1 MKETQI
7 NTFIRITISLDEIG
21 YQIEKKEM
29 INKLGLCYNT
39 DEDIKKEMIDLTER
53 RWYAKKEKIRE
64 ENKKIEK
71 ANYYDDECEKVLAKI
86 RKKIKLCKKKCVW

>member
-1 MKETQI
+1 MKEKQI
-7 NTFIRITISLDEIG
+7 NAFIRITISFDEIG
-21 YQIEKKEM
+21 HQIEKKDM

-53 RWYAKKEKIRE
+53 RCYAKKEKIIE

-71 ANYYDDECEKVLAKI
+71 SNYYYDECEKVLTKI
-86 RKKIKLCKKKCVW
+86 RKKSSYVKKV